1 MDERTALLALSR
13 TKGIHAAAK
22 KALAADTARLAA
34 IFAGRERAEDPA
46 CQAAIRAF
54 RGFAAIKADL
64 AKLPSLGSEVVTIK
78 DAAYPPILAQ
88 APDAPVALYKK
99 GPLPFPQYALAVVG
113 ARKASLEGLAVA
125 ESIGETLSSVGVCVV
140 SGLAR
145 GIDAAA
151 HRGALKG
158 KGKTIG
164 VLGCGIDICYPSE
177 NRALFDAMG
186 RDCAIITEYAPGTP
200 AYASNFPERNRI
212 IAGLSKGVLVVEA
225 SRKSGS
231 LITARL
237 ALEYGREVLAIPGAV
252 FEEGHRGANN
262 LIKKGAHLVEDIGD
276 ILSCCFPALAPGV
289 AAGPDG
295 GGKAGI
301 DLSGDEDYI
310 FRLLGGGRVHV
321 DEIVE
326 RSRFETRRVM
336 AALTR
341 LEMKDAVQSM
351 PGGFYIRKV

>member
-34 IFAGRERAEDPA
+34 IFAGRERTGDGSID
-46 CQAAIRAF
+46 AAIRAF
-54 RGFAAIKADL
+54 KGFAAIKEDL
-64 AKLPSLGSEVVTIK
+64 AELPRLGAEVVTIK
-78 DAAYPPILAQ
+78 DAAYPPMLAR

-99 GPLPFPQYALAVVG
+99 GPLPFPEHILAVVG
-113 ARKASLEGLAVA
+113 ARRASPEGLALA

-151 HRGALKG
+151 QRGALKG
-158 KGKTIG
+158 KGKTVG
-164 VLGCGIDICYPSE
+164 VLGCGIDVCYPSE
-177 NRALFDAMG
+177 NRALFDSVG
-186 RDCAIITEYAPGTP
+186 RDGAIVTEYAPGTP
-200 AYASNFPERNRI
+200 AFAYNFPERNRI

-252 FEEGHRGANN
+252 FEEGHQGANN

-289 AAGPDG
+289 AAGRAAG
-295 GGKAGI
+295 TKVGI
-301 DLSGDEDYI
+301 DLSGDEGYI
-310 FRLLGGGRVHV
+310 FKLLGAGRVHV
-321 DEIVE
+321 DEIIE